1 MSSFITTASYKK
13 EFKERVKGDPRGVWV
28 ESHSLSDPFRGTVE
42 QAMLT
47 RAEITVTN
55 RKRSWFAKVER
66 KPDGT
71 LKVS

>member
-1 MSSFITTASYKK
+1 MSAFITTAATKK
-13 EFKERVKGDPRGVWV
+13 ELRERIKKGARGIWV
-28 ESHSLSDPFRGTVE
+28 ESHSIVDPFVGTVY

-47 RAEITVTN
+47 RAEIIVTN